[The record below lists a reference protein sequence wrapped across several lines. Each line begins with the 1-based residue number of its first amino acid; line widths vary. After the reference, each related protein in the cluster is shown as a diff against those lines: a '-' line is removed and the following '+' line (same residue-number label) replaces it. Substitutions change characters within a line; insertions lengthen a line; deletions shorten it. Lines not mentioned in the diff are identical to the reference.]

1 MKYVSTKTKLFFHD
15 QRYIK
20 QKFLCLISPRN
31 AMVFL
36 FKIDRLANRSVFYPR
51 SNSLIAHVIYMGENP
66 PNPLSCHI
74 SSLTRQTSYI
84 WSEDA
89 KGRYGWGRE
98 KLKLSPSPSHPLP
111 DFSLSV
117 KDTAREMSARGK
129 VKSSNPR

>member
-1 MKYVSTKTKLFFHD
+1 
-15 QRYIK
+15 
-20 QKFLCLISPRN
+20 
-31 AMVFL
+31 MVFL

-89 KGRYGWGRE
+89 KGRDDGVE
-98 KLKLSPSPSHPLP
+98 
-111 DFSLSV
+111 
-117 KDTAREMSARGK
+117 K
-129 VKSSNPR
+129 VKAKTIPFTTSSR